1 MDSIPVSKYSAHFAA
16 IEEGNQR
23 LEQQFS
29 AQFQKLATLINAAKT
44 HPNSAE
50 ASTATSATTSS
61 TQLLADIQKALET
74 NTTINQRFDE
84 WKKSTSEYIWEGD
97 VNILASQRLATF
109 YLVQLDTTILAL
121 QLKRKDY
128 QQQLES
134 LGNQHYRFS
143 PQRLVEDYLPV
154 RNKTTFPAT
163 VPDLLELITTATA
176 PWLKSLTKRKE
187 AIQYQIKKLDKRVE
201 HLNSILDKLYYYLPY
216 DIYSALSTS
225 SNPPPPPIMSFHEPT
240 SILPI
245 VSHVSS
251 NPPKPPLRLSELVS
265 TTSNTLPTSTASSH
279 LPQQSSA
286 ITLTQTNILQHCHQ
300 LPISS
305 NQQRN
310 NSDTSSDWS
319 YPSSKSSHQPRNSCI
334 GPSDPD
340 QPCLCPS
347 PPLSVHSSHSSY

>member
-1 MDSIPVSKYSAHFAA
+1 MDSIPVSIYSAHFAA

-29 AQFQKLATLINAAKT
+29 AQFQKLETLLNAAKT
-44 HPNSAE
+44 QPNSAE

-84 WKKSTSEYIWEGD
+84 WKKSASEYIWEGD

-154 RNKTTFPAT
+154 RNKTTFPGA
-163 VPDLLELITTATA
+163 VPDLLDLLATTSE
-176 PWLKSLTKRKE
+176 PYIQSLNKRTQ
-187 AIQYQIKKLDKRVE
+187 AIKYQVQKIDKQVE
-201 HLNSILDKLYYYLPY
+201 HFHSLLDQLYSYLPK
-216 DIYSALSTS
+216 DILYAIFKNPSKASTI
-225 SNPPPPPIMSFHEPT
+225 PAMSFHEPT

-245 VSHVSS
+245 VSHVSPT
-251 NPPKPPLRLSELVS
+251 PPKPPLRLSELVS
-265 TTSNTLPTSTASSH
+265 TTSNTLPTSTISSH

-319 YPSSKSSHQPRNSCI
+319 YPSSKSSHQSRPILR
-334 GPSDPD
+334 
-340 QPCLCPS
+340 
-347 PPLSVHSSHSSY
+347 LSL